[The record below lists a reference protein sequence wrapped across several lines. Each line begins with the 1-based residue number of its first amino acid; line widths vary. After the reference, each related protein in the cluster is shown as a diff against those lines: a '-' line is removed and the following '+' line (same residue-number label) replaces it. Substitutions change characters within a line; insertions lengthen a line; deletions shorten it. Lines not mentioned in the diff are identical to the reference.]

1 MKKSTNLQSKYNHP
15 SENHFLGFQIHKN
28 RKSRVVKNRH
38 SPFVFFVIKTTY
50 RFTSSHSVPDE
61 VSIHYSPA

>member
-15 SENHFLGFQIHKN
+15 SENHFLVSDTQKQKEPC
-28 RKSRVVKNRH
+28 RKEQTQPLR
-38 SPFVFFVIKTTY
+38 FFVIKTTY